1 VPILG
6 GLDPHRLSSL
16 RATFWL
22 VNIGNAM
29 RVLFQILTDSQAWAY
44 PLMGLSA
51 WIEVTGLTL
60 WAIDLWRAM
69 GSRPAAVSVSGPVE
83 IGPQTNVYD
92 VIHTYPGTKVVF
104 QKYGFSLIDN
114 AVAQRVFARSLSL
127 EQVCRLKHVDFAGF
141 QSELKRAVR
150 DQASDGGSLV
160 QIEEP

>member
-1 VPILG
+1 
-6 GLDPHRLSSL
+6 
-16 RATFWL
+16 
-22 VNIGNAM
+22 
-29 RVLFQILTDSQAWAY
+29 
-44 PLMGLSA
+44 MGLSA

-60 WAIDLWRAM
+60 CAFDLWRAM

-92 VIHTYPGTKVVF
+92 VIHMHPGTKVVF
-104 QKYGFSLIDN
+104 QKHGFSLIDN